1 MRANERLPSDAMPRV
16 PINADGNFSFY
27 VRYGECYPVAQGRRR
42 QVIDYSPL
50 QSCRLTNLMQDIQ
63 LETIVQELRDLEAR
77 YEVRPGSSS
86 ASLSGPDRAKFKR
99 LILEAKGLIQSAISI
114 NDFGVPLLGMANLS
128 GYGAFDPPLPDQL
141 HEAIA
146 LVEGGLNLVRRN
158 TAGVHAPTQ
167 ATRKDFYVDPQRI
180 FQLQSIKV
188 DDWDLKRL
196 VRLLYE
202 LNIAHSNE
210 LHMATAMLVRAIADH
225 VAPILKCKNF
235 SEVANQYAAPRSF
248 SEQMKQLDTSLR
260 KVADSFLHQQI
271 RRSEVLP
278 LGPQVDFRA
287 ALDVLLSEIV
297 RVLQ

>member
-1 MRANERLPSDAMPRV
+1 MLSTKRT
-16 PINADGNFSFY
+16 
-27 VRYGECYPVAQGRRR
+27 PVQVESNCP
-42 QVIDYSPL
+42 VIDYPPL
-50 QSCRLTNLMQDIQ
+50 QRRCLKCPMLDIQ
-63 LETIVQELRDLEAR
+63 LETIIQELQSLESR
-77 YEVRPGSSS
+77 YEVRSGSPT

-99 LILEAKGLIQSAISI
+99 LVLEAKALIESAVRM
-114 NDFGVPLLGMANLS
+114 NDFGVPLLGMANLH

-146 LVEGGLNLVRRN
+146 LVEGGLNLVRRA
-158 TAGVHAPTQ
+158 TAGVHAPESGE
-167 ATRKDFYVDPQRI
+167 RKDFYVDPQRI

-196 VRLLYE
+196 VQLLNE
-202 LNIAHSNE
+202 LNIAHRHE
-210 LHMATAMLVRAIADH
+210 MHMATAMLVRAITDH
-225 VAPILKCKNF
+225 IAPILKCKNF

-248 SEQMKQLDTSLR
+248 SDQMKQLDTSLR

-278 LGPQVDFRA
+278 FGPQVDFRA

-297 RVLQ
+297 RILQ

>member
-1 MRANERLPSDAMPRV
+1 
-16 PINADGNFSFY
+16 
-27 VRYGECYPVAQGRRR
+27 
-42 QVIDYSPL
+42 
-50 QSCRLTNLMQDIQ
+50 MQDSQ
-63 LETIVQELRDLEAR
+63 LETIIQELRDLEAR
-77 YEVRPGSSS
+77 YEARPGSSTP
-86 ASLSGPDRAKFKR
+86 SLSGSDRAKFKR
-99 LILEAKGLIQSAISI
+99 LVLEAKGLIQSAVGIS
-114 NDFGVPLLGMANLS
+114 DFGVPLLGIANLP

-146 LVEGGLNLVRRN
+146 LVEGGLNQVRRK
-158 TAGVHAPTQ
+158 TAGMHVPAQ
-167 ATRKDFYVDPQRI
+167 VTRKDFYVDPKRI

-196 VRLLYE
+196 VQLLNE
-202 LNIAHSNE
+202 LNLAHAHE
-210 LHMATAMLVRAIADH
+210 MHMATAMLVRAITDH
-225 VAPILKCKNF
+225 VAPVLKCKTF